1 MNAAIKKTERQVG
14 GDIRQRD
21 ETLDEKAGRTRGRK
35 VCRAAAS
42 VGVWLRNQIEGKKTL
57 VELNSQLWV
66 VDASQLL
73 VRPEVAVK
81 CAIASI
87 RINKQVN
94 RTRGSVLEE
103 TAV

>member
-1 MNAAIKKTERQVG
+1 MNAPIKKTERQVG

-21 ETLDEKAGRTRGRK
+21 ETLDKKAGRRTRGRK

-42 VGVWLRNQIEGKKTL
+42 VGVWLRNQIEGKKL

-66 VDASQLL
+66 VDTSQLL
-73 VRPEVAVK
+73 VRPEVVVK

-94 RTRGSVLEE
+94 RTWGAVQEE